1 MATNKELTGEES
13 LLIIKSMINTAK
25 QDFED
30 DSFYYLFWGWLV
42 FSASMI
48 HYALLL
54 TSFEY
59 PFLSWILMPIGGIL
73 TGIYSARQT
82 KNKKVKTY
90 MDHFMKFLVIGFV
103 ISLMIILFFMNKLG
117 LASYPM
123 IMLAYG
129 VFLFVSGGAIDSKA
143 IMCGGIINWM
153 GCIIAFFVTFEIQL
167 LVLALSVFFGYI
179 IPGYILKNYHLKQK
193 NSIG

>member
-1 MATNKELTGEES
+1 MATTKELTGEES
-13 LLIIKSMINTAK
+13 LLIIRSMINTAK

-59 PFLSWILMPIGGIL
+59 PFISWVLMPIGGIV
-73 TGIYSARQT
+73 TGLYSARQA

-103 ISLMIILFFMNKLG
+103 ISLLIILFSMNKLG
-117 LASYPM
+117 LSCYPM

-129 VFLFVSGGAIDSKA
+129 IFLFVSGGAIDSKA

-153 GCIIAFFVTFEIQL
+153 GCIIAFFVTFKIQL

-179 IPGYILKNYHLKQK
+179 IPGYILKNYHAKQK
-193 NSIG
+193 NSIS